1 MEQNNNNFLT
11 DLFLTDLAKKV
22 EQNARK
28 FADLP
33 GDDDDD
39 GLFDSLPCWKEIEQ
53 QALLYLN
60 TLNFLAPPCYD
71 DDDDE

>member
-39 GLFDSLPCWKEIEQ
+39 DLFDLLPNWEKTER

-60 TLNFLAPPCYD
+60 TLNRIAPPCYD